1 MKPHNSEFK
10 QIIII
15 IYFDQS
21 ITSDKYSLLR
31 FTIIIYYYYYY
42 SAITGT
48 KNNKGY
54 PMVIPGRDHI
64 LMGVIRNE
72 ERI

>member
-1 MKPHNSEFK
+1 MKPYSLPEFN
-10 QIIII
+10 QII

-31 FTIIIYYYYYY
+31 FIIIIIYYYY
-42 SAITGT
+42 SAITST

-54 PMVIPGRDHI
+54 PREIPWRDHI
-64 LMGVIRNE
+64 LLGVIRNE

>member
-1 MKPHNSEFK
+1 MKPYKPEFK
-10 QIIII
+10 QIIIL

-21 ITSDKYSLLR
+21 ITIYKYSLLR
-31 FTIIIYYYYYY
+31 FAVIIYYYYY
-42 SAITGT
+42 SVITCT

>member
-1 MKPHNSEFK
+1 MKSYNPEFK
-10 QIIII
+10 QPI

-31 FTIIIYYYYYY
+31 FIIIICYYY
-42 SAITGT
+42 SAITST

>member
-1 MKPHNSEFK
+1 MKPYSQEFK
-10 QIIII
+10 QPI
-15 IYFDQS
+15 IYFDPS
-21 ITSDKYSLLR
+21 ITSNKYS
-31 FTIIIYYYYYY
+31 FKIHNNNIYY

-64 LMGVIRNE
+64 LMGAIRNE